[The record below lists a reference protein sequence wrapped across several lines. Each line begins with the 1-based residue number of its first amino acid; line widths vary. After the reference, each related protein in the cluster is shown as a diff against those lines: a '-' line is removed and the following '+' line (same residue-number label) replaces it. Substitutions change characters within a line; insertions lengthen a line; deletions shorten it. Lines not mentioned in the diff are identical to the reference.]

1 MPALAL
7 RPFGIGENI
16 LLPYQE
22 KWLLD
27 ESAVKVWQ
35 KSRRI
40 GASYVEALNC
50 VLRAAKSKRDG
61 GENCYYISYAK
72 DMTQQ
77 FIKDVSYWAKLM
89 DIACE
94 DLGESV
100 IKDEDKDITI
110 YKVRFESGFEIWG
123 LPSVPR
129 SIRSKQGHIVIDE
142 AAFCEDLK
150 ELLKAALAMLMWGG
164 SVCVLSTHNGED
176 NQFNIL
182 IKEIEQGKKNYYL
195 QTTDID
201 EAIKDG
207 LYKRICEISNTGYSK
222 SEEKEWLKNLIK
234 DYGDAY
240 EEELYC
246 IPSRNGEKYFNRAL
260 LETVANEKIELFRFY
275 EKDDFVYK
283 PESERY
289 KRILDWFNGIRN
301 IFANAS
307 EDVVLGEDFG
317 RSGDL
322 TVLWFESVATNESKT
337 LCVIELRNIPFSN
350 QEQFILLC
358 LSELGKKF
366 LGGAFDSRGNGQM
379 IAENLSLEYRGLI
392 LQVMLSRKWYSEN
405 MPKLKTAIED
415 KATDIPKDNLIIDDF
430 LTAEVYQGIPLIR
443 ERTGKAN
450 NKRHGDSLIAK
461 AMAIY
466 AINELAGKVYQPM
479 TYEPVK
485 LGNRWR

>member
-1 MPALAL
+1 MQAP
-7 RPFGIGENI
+7 RFKNI

-22 KWLLD
+22 KWLLN
-27 ESAVKVWQ
+27 ESSVKVWQ

-50 VLRAAKSKRDG
+50 VLKAAKNKREG

-94 DLGESV
+94 DLGESL

-110 YKVRFESGFEIWG
+110 YKVRFDSGFEIWG

-182 IKEIEQGKKNYYL
+182 IKEIESGKKDYYL

-201 EAIKDG
+201 EAIRDG
-207 LYKRICEISNTGYSK
+207 LYKRICEIAKLSYSK
-222 SEEKEWLKNLIK
+222 SAEKEWLKNLIK

-260 LETVANEKIELFRFY
+260 LETAINEKIEIFRFY

-283 PESERY
+283 SESERY
-289 KRILDWFNGIRN
+289 KKI
-301 IFANAS
+301 
-307 EDVVLGEDFG
+307 
-317 RSGDL
+317 
-322 TVLWFESVATNESKT
+322 
-337 LCVIELRNIPFSN
+337 
-350 QEQFILLC
+350 
-358 LSELGKKF
+358 
-366 LGGAFDSRGNGQM
+366 
-379 IAENLSLEYRGLI
+379 LEYFN
-392 LQVMLSRKWYSEN
+392 QVK
-405 MPKLKTAIED
+405 
-415 KATDIPKDNLIIDDF
+415 
-430 LTAEVYQGIPLIR
+430 
-443 ERTGKAN
+443 
-450 NKRHGDSLIAK
+450 
-461 AMAIY
+461 
-466 AINELAGKVYQPM
+466 
-479 TYEPVK
+479 
-485 LGNRWR
+485 

>member
-1 MPALAL
+1 MNKKLPHK
-7 RPFGIGENI
+7 I

-22 KWLLD
+22 KWLLND
-27 ESAVKVWQ
+27 SAVKVWQ

-50 VLRAAKSKRDG
+50 VLKAAKSKREG

-94 DLGESV
+94 DLGESL

-110 YKVRFESGFEIWG
+110 YKVRFDSGFEIWG

-150 ELLKAALAMLMWGG
+150 ELLKASLAMLMWGG

-182 IKEIEQGKKNYYL
+182 IKEIESGKKDYYL

-201 EAIKDG
+201 EAIRDG
-207 LYKRICEISNTGYSK
+207 LYKRICEISKLSYSK
-222 SEEKEWLKNLIK
+222 SAEKEWLKNLIK

-260 LETVANEKIELFRFY
+260 LETVANEKIEVFRFY

-283 PESERY
+283 SESERY
-289 KRILDWFNGIRN
+289 KRILEYFNQVKY
-301 IFANAS
+301 IFQTIDS
-307 EDVVLGEDFG
+307 ETVLGEDFG

-322 TVLWFESVATNESKT
+322 TVLWFEKINSKANASQT

-358 LSELGKKF
+358 LNELGKKF

-405 MPKLKTAIED
+405 MPKLKSAIED
-415 KATDIPKDNLIIDDF
+415 KTTDIPKDNLIIDDF
-430 LTAEVYQGIPLIR
+430 LTAEVYQGIPLVR
-443 ERTGKAN
+443 ERIGKMG

-479 TYEPVK
+479 TYEPVR
-485 LGNRWR
+485 LGNKWR